1 MAFPAP
7 SLWLRLRTWVATRL
21 GLWRGRWQRAE
32 LELPVA
38 RFPWWPWSRDRWSHA
53 IYRPGGL
60 RDDAPAPLVLL
71 LHGCGQQALA
81 FAQASGWV
89 QAAER
94 ERFRLLC
101 PEQHAG
107 ANPYRCWNWFM
118 PAAQAGRGELDVA
131 MQALART
138 RAEVACT
145 DVVAVGLSAGGGL
158 AALLAFH
165 HAEAFAAV
173 VAVAAPPLLGRV
185 NLQDPRQVMRQG
197 LAASPTLAAL
207 GLAHCAPLLVLHGA
221 DDEVVTPRCA
231 EQLAEQARSVH
242 ERAHGPLQEQAG
254 DDGITWL
261 RDGRPVV
268 QRRLLPGLAHAWSG
282 GPGGHAHVLRDGP
295 PLVRL
300 ALAFVRQH

>member
-1 MAFPAP
+1 
-7 SLWLRLRTWVATRL
+7 
-21 GLWRGRWQRAE
+21 
-32 LELPVA
+32 
-38 RFPWWPWSRDRWSHA
+38 
-53 IYRPGGL
+53 
-60 RDDAPAPLVLL
+60 
-71 LHGCGQQALA
+71 
-81 FAQASGWV
+81 
-89 QAAER
+89 
-94 ERFRLLC
+94 
-101 PEQHAG
+101 
-107 ANPYRCWNWFM
+107 
-118 PAAQAGRGELDVA
+118 
-131 MQALART
+131 
-138 RAEVACT
+138 VACT

-231 EQLAEQARSVH
+231 EQLAEQARGVH